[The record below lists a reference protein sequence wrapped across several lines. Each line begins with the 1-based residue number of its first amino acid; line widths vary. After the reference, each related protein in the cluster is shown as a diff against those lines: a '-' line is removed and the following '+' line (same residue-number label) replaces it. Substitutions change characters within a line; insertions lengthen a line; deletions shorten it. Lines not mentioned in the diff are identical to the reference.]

1 MYAPK
6 VGRPNKENSMGAL
19 KPKCLNREVKMGFA
33 NVCMKEEILNSNV
46 IFRNWNFSKIFVYCV
61 NTERQNDK

>member
-1 MYAPK
+1 
-6 VGRPNKENSMGAL
+6 MGAL

-33 NVCMKEEILNSNV
+33 NVCMKEEILNFNV
-46 IFRNWNFSKIFVYCV
+46 TFRNWNFSKIFVYCV